1 MAKAAKGSRRTVQ
14 QIQLPPEVHEG
25 VKVLARQGDNTTMND
40 VYDAAVE
47 WFFASRAKKSFHYYL
62 ASTKRGKYTSLWI
75 DTKILDRTRIIA
87 KRDAVSISRVIYT
100 ALVLYLEEKKL
111 I

>member
-75 DTKILDRTRIIA
+75 DTKILDRARIIA

-100 ALVLYLEEKKL
+100 ALVLYLEEKRL

>member
-1 MAKAAKGSRRTVQ
+1 MAKAAKGSKRTVQ
-14 QIQLPPEVHEG
+14 QVQLPPEIHES
-25 VKVLARQGDNTTMND
+25 VKVLARQADDTTMND
-40 VYDAAVE
+40 VYDASVV
-47 WFFASRAKKSFHYYL
+47 WFLKSRAKKSFHYYL

-75 DTKILDRTRIIA
+75 DSKILDRVRIVA
-87 KRDAVSISRVIYT
+87 KRDAVSINRVIYT